1 MNGLILAITVVS
13 ALVWMALS
21 IAGNWMMFKKA
32 GKPGWHSLVPF
43 LNVYDEFSL
52 CWKGAY
58 GVFFLVAVTAINLI
72 VHFVNPVSMVVKI
85 IITVVTIILFIVH
98 VKQCFRLARS
108 FGFGSLYGF
117 FLVIFNGLAKIILGL
132 SDAQYIGNPCEA

>member
-72 VHFVNPVSMVVKI
+72 HIFSIDNTYFLQGI
-85 IITVVTIILFIVH
+85 HHTINSGATNIFILFN
-98 VKQCFRLARS
+98 
-108 FGFGSLYGF
+108 GFPIY
-117 FLVIFNGLAKIILGL
+117 FLNT
-132 SDAQYIGNPCEA
+132 